1 MLDPQMLYIVIK
13 IACLVS
19 WLIMTKIVLNP
30 ENNES
35 FSIKSIEMEFHSHF
49 EMESYLSNL

>member
-1 MLDPQMLYIVIK
+1 MLNPQMLYVVIK
-13 IACLVS
+13 ITCLVS

-30 ENNES
+30 KDN
-35 FSIKSIEMEFHSHF
+35 KSIEMEFHSHF